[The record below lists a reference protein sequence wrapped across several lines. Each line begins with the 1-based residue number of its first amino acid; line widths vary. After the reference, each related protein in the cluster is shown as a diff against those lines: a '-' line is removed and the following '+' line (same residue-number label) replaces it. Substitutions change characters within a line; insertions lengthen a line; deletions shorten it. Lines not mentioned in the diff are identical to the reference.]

1 MKVIRTFHP
10 IGQGAFYS
18 EQFINDNNTPI
29 GTIVYDCGSN
39 NLTCLKKIIPGCFIS
54 RDIDILFIS
63 HFDADH
69 INGISTLKKYYNI
82 KRVIMPLI
90 HVPDKILLKI
100 YYAATCN
107 NKSELKHGL
116 KIIDD
121 PKAFFDS
128 EHTKI
133 TFVTPI
139 ENAENNELGQEVNS
153 NELSETIY
161 SHTPITYQRDNLT
174 WTYIPLHYKKNERI
188 KAFQKALHDQNILID
203 NWDDALFD
211 APELIK
217 KIQEIY
223 KKLKGGTNGN
233 SLILYSGTNT
243 KVDSFI
249 NYFSAPFPYY
259 YGRFIHRCLVEK
271 SGCIYLGDMDL
282 NYEDVLSDIKSSLA
296 RYNNTIGLIQVPH
309 HGAKES
315 YNVNLLSYFPDNQ
328 YYVLSY
334 GIRNRYGHPSHM
346 VICSIISN
354 FKYLVLV
361 NEDVRSMCTQI
372 IEV

>member
-1 MKVIRTFHP
+1 M
-10 IGQGAFYS
+10 
-18 EQFINDNNTPI
+18 
-29 GTIVYDCGSN
+29 
-39 NLTCLKKIIPGCFIS
+39 S

-107 NKSELKHGL
+107 NKSELKHSL

-121 PKAFFDS
+121 PKEFFDS

-139 ENAENNELGQEVNS
+139 ENAKNNELGQEVNS

-174 WTYIPLHYKKNERI
+174 WTYIPLHYKKDERI
-188 KAFQKALHDQNILID
+188 KAFRKALQDQKISID
-203 NWDDALFD
+203 NRNDDLFED
-211 APELIK
+211 TKLIK
-217 KIQEIY
+217 KIRKEAY

-233 SLILYSGTNT
+233 SLMLYSGTNT
-243 KVDSFI
+243 KSHSFI
-249 NYFSAPFPYY
+249 YYSSAPFPDYY
-259 YGRFIHRCLVEK
+259 EHFIHHCFVEK

-282 NYEDVLSDIKSSLA
+282 NYVDVLSDIKSSLA

-315 YNVNLLSYFPDNQ
+315 YNVNLLNYFPDNR
-328 YYVLSY
+328 YYALSY

-354 FKYLVLV
+354 FKYLFLV